1 MKHSN
6 LTITLQL
13 LWPHFNPLKNCWINY
28 WRENLSVSFYLLMNI
43 TKHCRTEC
51 LRWATKLWKKC
62 VSLTKT
68 FLSFNQNSLLLN
80 VNTELTKRM
89 LWSERKCWVN
99 AQHSKKE
106 CVEVVGIY
114 RQVNDKDLETK
125 VLAVFVKFNCPSAPE
140 FMVDYNRPGNN
151 NNRVIHS

>member
-1 MKHSN
+1 
-6 LTITLQL
+6 
-13 LWPHFNPLKNCWINY
+13 
-28 WRENLSVSFYLLMNI
+28 
-43 TKHCRTEC
+43 
-51 LRWATKLWKKC
+51 
-62 VSLTKT
+62 
-68 FLSFNQNSLLLN
+68 
-80 VNTELTKRM
+80 M